1 MNYELDLDTSIKW
14 IQLILNFLA
23 IGIGGWIYKTYVEN
37 LKSAISS
44 KEEQVK
50 VTEKHLSF
58 WKDKANDLEKRS
70 PEFMESA
77 LNLRI
82 KTREDEIKRLSEDKE
97 THKKEIEI
105 QQQELSVL
113 RIELEKTKDYRTKLS
128 FIGEDFDDYFFSR
141 EGDLEIVEIGMVGV
155 DSGQLM
161 ITDPLYIRD
170 EWQEEEYED
179 LRIYKD
185 TATGKTYQ
193 YQKDFQNY
201 QNIIEGFDVNVNELI
216 KSERFKKV
224 ELKRDFNYSYAG
236 ASYATLTD
244 EGYGELKFK
253 NGETGAGVSF
263 RTAFGDGIYP
273 VYGEKY
279 DDKLIRIYVNVI

>member
-1 MNYELDLDTSIKW
+1 MNYEFDLDTSIKW

-23 IGIGGWIYKTYVEN
+23 IGTGALIYKSYIEN
-37 LKSAISS
+37 LKSTILS
-44 KEEQVK
+44 KDEQVK
-50 VTEKHLSF
+50 TVEKHLNF
-58 WKDKANDLEKRS
+58 WKDKVNDLERKS
-70 PEFMESA
+70 PEFVENT
-77 LNLRI
+77 LNQRI

-97 THKKEIEI
+97 VHKKEIEI

-113 RIELEKTKDYRTKLS
+113 KIELEKTKDYRTRLS

-161 ITDPLYIRD
+161 ITDPLYIKD
-170 EWQEEEYED
+170 EWHDEKFED

-185 TATGKTYQ
+185 SLTETTYQ
-193 YQKDFQNY
+193 YKKDFQNY
-201 QNIIEGFDVNVNELI
+201 KDIIEGFTIDVNELI
-216 KSERFKKV
+216 KTERFK
-224 ELKRDFNYSYAG
+224 EIEIKRDFNYSYAG
-236 ASYATLTD
+236 ASYASLTD

-253 NGETGAGVSF
+253 NGNSGAGVSF
-263 RTAFGDGIYP
+263 KTAFGDGIYH

-279 DDKLIRIYVNVI
+279 DNKLIRIYINII

>member
-1 MNYELDLDTSIKW
+1 MNYGFDLDTSIKW
-14 IQLILNFLA
+14 IQLILNFIA
-23 IGIGGWIYKTYVEN
+23 VGIGAWIFKSYIEN
-37 LKSAISS
+37 LKAALSS
-44 KEEQVK
+44 KDEQVK
-50 VTEKHLSF
+50 TIEKHLNF
-58 WKDKANDLEKRS
+58 WKDKANDLEKKS
-70 PEFMESA
+70 PEFMENA
-77 LNLRI
+77 LNQRI
-82 KTREDEIKRLSEDKE
+82 KTREDEIKRLSADKDV
-97 THKKEIEI
+97 HQKEIEI
-105 QQQELSVL
+105 QKQELSIL
-113 RIELEKTKDYRTKLS
+113 KIELAKTKDFKTNLS

-170 EWQEEEYED
+170 EWQEEKFED

-185 TATGKTYQ
+185 VTTGKTYQ
-193 YQKDFQNY
+193 YQKDFDNFQNV
-201 QNIIEGFDVNVNELI
+201 IEGFDINVNELI
-216 KSERFKKV
+216 ESERFV
-224 ELKRDFNYSYAG
+224 EVKIKRDFNYSYAG

-279 DDKLIRIYVNVI
+279 DDRLIRIYINVV